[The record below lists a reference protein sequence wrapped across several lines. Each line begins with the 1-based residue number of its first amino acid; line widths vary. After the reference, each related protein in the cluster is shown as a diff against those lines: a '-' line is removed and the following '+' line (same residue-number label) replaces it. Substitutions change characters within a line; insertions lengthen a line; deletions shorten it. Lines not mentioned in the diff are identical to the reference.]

1 MDAICAVLVTS
12 FTKSWPRFGGPNRE
26 MFPPP
31 QLPPLQ
37 SEVDAFER
45 PSLQALGWPK
55 VRGSLQVVMQWF
67 CQNNPCC
74 ESLGERF
81 GAILVI

>member
-1 MDAICAVLVTS
+1 MDTICAVLFGQAS
-12 FTKSWPRFGGPNRE
+12 PKNWPRFGGPNRE

-55 VRGSLQVVMQWF
+55 VREACSVMQWC
-67 CQNNPCC
+67 CQK
-74 ESLGERF
+74 
-81 GAILVI
+81 